1 MDVKTCYSTIANDFS
16 LTRFSVWNSVKK
28 FLDQLPFGSLV
39 GDIGCGNGK
48 NMLYRK
54 DELQYLGTDFCP
66 EFVDICKKRNL
77 DVIEGNILDIPY
89 KDNYFDHLICIA
101 VIHHLEKQSDRIKA
115 IDELL
120 RICKSNGKILIY
132 VWSFNQYEESKRK
145 FINKEEMISFRNKL
159 GNITYRYYYL
169 YTMDELINDINSLK
183 NKYNFS
189 IEESFNE
196 KNNECVIIK
205 KL

>member
-16 LTRFSVWNSVKK
+16 LTRVVVWNSVKK

-54 DELQYLGTDFCP
+54 DELQYLGMDFCP
-66 EFVDICKKRNL
+66 EFVDICRKRNL
-77 DVIEGNILDIPY
+77 DVIEGNIINIPY
-89 KDNYFDHLICIA
+89 IDNYFDHLICIA
-101 VIHHLEKQSDRIKA
+101 VIHHLENKNDRIKA

-145 FINKEEMISFRNKL
+145 FINKEEMIPFRNNF
-159 GNITYRYYYL
+159 GSITYRYYYL
-169 YTMDELINDINSLK
+169 YTMDELLEDINSLK
-183 NKYNFS
+183 NKYKFV